1 MMLGD
6 EINKV
11 DYSVLPED
19 IPDSNEG
26 NLRLYYELELL
37 RSRYESD
44 RGAEQLRR
52 YATIIDILGKRGNY
66 IDFRSDLAIDQM
78 LEKLDWDELISKPF
92 AEWES
97 MEHCIR
103 SVSAR
108 KNPPRDPAAY
118 CATIMRQVEGK
129 ET

>member
-11 DYSVLPED
+11 DYSVRTED
-19 IPDSNEG
+19 VPDSNEG

-44 RGAEQLRR
+44 EGAEQLQR
-52 YATIIDILGKRGNY
+52 YATIIDLLGKRGKY
-66 IDFRSDLAIDQM
+66 IDFNSDLAIDKIM
-78 LEKLDWDELISKPF
+78 MKSDWDDLISKPF

-108 KNPPRDPAAY
+108 KDPPRDPAAY
-118 CATIMRQVEGK
+118 CASIMHQVEGK
-129 ET
+129 EA